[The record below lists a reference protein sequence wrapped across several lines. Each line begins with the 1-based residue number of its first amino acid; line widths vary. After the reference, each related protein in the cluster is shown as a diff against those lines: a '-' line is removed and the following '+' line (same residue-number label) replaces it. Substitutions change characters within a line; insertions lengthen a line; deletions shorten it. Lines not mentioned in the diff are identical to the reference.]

1 GPDTPPAAPAAV
13 GDVLIPGSG
22 PGPTIGAHDEDV
34 ELVGIARHGGD
45 SAARRGH
52 AVEDAP
58 PTTPLSAGDV
68 LVPGSG
74 PDSTIGADHED
85 VELVGT
91 ARDGGDSAARRSHS
105 TGDVPPT
112 APLRVVHVL
121 VPGGRV
127 DSAVGAHEEDVELVG
142 IA

>member
-1 GPDTPPAAPAAV
+1 MRSDLTASGPDTPPAAPAAV

-34 ELVGIARHGGD
+34 ELVGIARH
-45 SAARRGH
+45 
-52 AVEDAP
+52 
-58 PTTPLSAGDV
+58 
-68 LVPGSG
+68 
-74 PDSTIGADHED
+74 
-85 VELVGT
+85 
-91 ARDGGDSAARRSHS
+91 GGDSAARRSHS